1 MEWVDSPGSPL
12 GRHLA
17 AILHADAVLAEDAE
31 YRFAHVIDY
40 VSGMTDSYALKTY
53 ADLFGM
59 APRM

>member
-1 MEWVDSPGSPL
+1 
-12 GRHLA
+12 
-17 AILHADAVLAEDAE
+17 LHADAALAGDAD

-59 APRM
+59 APSM